1 MTQTQ
6 TPAPESEQMEPDHN
20 PKPLVEHLVELRNRL
35 MWCFLAVIAGTGF
48 CYFFVQD
55 IYGFLVRPL
64 ADAMGDG
71 DTQRLI
77 YTNLTEA
84 FFTYIKISFFG
95 GLFLMFPVLAV
106 QIWGFIAPGL
116 YGRERRAFLPYLVAT
131 PVLFITGAALVYY
144 FIMPLAWRFFLGFQS
159 TGAETAL
166 PIQLEARVSE
176 YLDLVMV
183 LMFAFGLCFQ
193 LPVLLS
199 LMARAGLIT
208 AETLASRRKYAIVV
222 IFVAAAVL
230 TPPDIIS
237 QVGLAIP
244 LIGLYEMSIVL
255 VRRICKERAARHGA

>member
-1 MTQTQ
+1 MADNVQAHGD
-6 TPAPESEQMEPDHN
+6 TPDE
-20 PKPLVEHLVELRNRL
+20 KPRPLTEHLIELRRRL
-35 MWCFLAVIAGTGF
+35 VWCFLAVIAGSGF
-48 CYFFVQD
+48 CYIFVED
-55 IYGFLVRPL
+55 IYGFLVQPL
-64 ADAMGDG
+64 ANAMGPD
-71 DTQRLI
+71 DSQRLI

-84 FFTYIKISFFG
+84 FFTYVKISFFG
-95 GLFLMFPVLAV
+95 GMFLMFPVLAV

-144 FIMPLAWRFFLGFQS
+144 FIMPMAWRFFLGFQS

-166 PIQLEARVSE
+166 PIQLEARVSD

-199 LMARAGLIT
+199 LMARAGMIT
-208 AETLASRRKYAIVV
+208 ADTLASRRRYAIVI
-222 IFVAAAVL
+222 IFVAAAFL

-237 QVGLAIP
+237 QIGLAAS
-244 LIGLYEMSIVL
+244 LMALYEISIL
-255 VRRICKERAARHGA
+255 MVRYIGRKQHERAHAKP